1 VLSAILGHFEGGSSG
16 SGRFSQ
22 KCLYPTPTPGHGTG
36 KRIEVLLEYQNTK
49 MRNDSM
55 TQTSSSATS
64 SREPTLKEPL
74 YEALELIDKDQLPT
88 SARKTQNGIFFF
100 KENLP
105 ALINAYQKWF
115 STLKPGTAPLTEDKI
130 LRKLLQTDDYS
141 LSYLL
146 EGKQCHVGYHFSS
159 QSPGSSG
166 LSALTKVDSTP
177 LDARD
182 FLHVR
187 DPIFKE
193 LENAQVEL
201 NSQGFALKVKR
212 REQDIVVSRELVLQF
227 AALAKNS
234 RRVMQRHPELNIA
247 VRFAVPLMVDHLLK
261 AKKLS
266 AKDPLL
272 LPAQCCNQKLLHLK
286 AFGFLFVIQ
295 TDGKLLDCFEHSGKN
310 LHNILTKEFDKLRSS
325 LGKGKFSSL
334 EPARSRRFLFFIK
347 SNPERFSIEPT
358 VFKQWIVG
366 IRDSLVLTRELKSPF
381 SLSDAILLLSKALTK
396 GEEVQFYTLPGHLRE
411 QTSPR
416 LRFRQYKDTYFV
428 IESGSIIQRIL
439 FKGSEFRRRDSKT
452 RPKRR

>member
-1 VLSAILGHFEGGSSG
+1 
-16 SGRFSQ
+16 
-22 KCLYPTPTPGHGTG
+22 
-36 KRIEVLLEYQNTK
+36 
-49 MRNDSM
+49 M
-55 TQTSSSATS
+55 TQTSSSTT
-64 SREPTLKEPL
+64 REPTLKEPL
-74 YEALELIDKDQLPT
+74 YEALELIDKDQLLT
-88 SARKTQNGIFFF
+88 SARKTPNGIFFF
-100 KENLP
+100 QEGLP
-105 ALINAYQKWF
+105 ALIKAYQKWF
-115 STLKPGTAPLTEDKI
+115 STLKPGTSPLTEEKI
-130 LRKLLQTDDYS
+130 LRRLLQTDDYS

-159 QSPGSSG
+159 QSSGSSG
-166 LSALTKVDSTP
+166 LSTLTKVDSTP

-193 LENAQVEL
+193 IENTQVEL

-212 REQDIVVSRELVLQF
+212 REQNITVSREMVLQF

-234 RRVMQRHPELNIA
+234 RRVIQRHPELNIA
-247 VRFAVPLMVDHLLK
+247 VRFAVPLMADYLLK

-266 AKDPLL
+266 VKDPLL
-272 LPAQCCNQKLLHLK
+272 LPAQYCSQKLLHLK

-310 LHNILTKEFDKLRSS
+310 LHNLLTNEFDKLRSN
-325 LGKGKFSSL
+325 LGKGKYSSL
-334 EPARSRRFLFFIK
+334 ETARSRRFLFFIR

-366 IRDSLVLTRELKSPF
+366 IRDSLVLSRELKSPF
-381 SLSDAILLLSKALTK
+381 SLSDAILLMSKALTK

-428 IESGSIIQRIL
+428 IESGSIIQKIL
-439 FKGSEFRRRDSKT
+439 FKGSEFRRKDKRGT
-452 RPKRR
+452 GKRR